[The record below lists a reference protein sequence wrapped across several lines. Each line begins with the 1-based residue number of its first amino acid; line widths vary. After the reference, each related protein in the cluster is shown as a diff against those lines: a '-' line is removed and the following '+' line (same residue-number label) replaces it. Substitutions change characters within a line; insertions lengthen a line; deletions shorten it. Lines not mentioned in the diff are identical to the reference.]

1 MATCREYKILLLG
14 STCLMSAHM
23 RAKPW
28 PSKQEGMHMCN
39 SNDVSLT
46 KSLRL
51 WRVELCFAEQAEQ
64 QQLVRMLGSV
74 DVTDQ

>member
-1 MATCREYKILLLG
+1 
-14 STCLMSAHM
+14 
-23 RAKPW
+23 
-28 PSKQEGMHMCN
+28 MCN

-74 DVTDQ
+74 DVTDHDAPLHFLSQCPAEAFVN